1 MNTRHCFVHPSM
13 PDAELLR
20 ITSLMEAHHVILLNR
35 RLHDR
40 VATAHQVRAQLS
52 QLPALIDAGRLP
64 DALDLIDKSR
74 ELMDWTHAPGY
85 GPND

>member
-20 ITSLMEAHHVILLNR
+20 ITALMEAHHVVLLNR
-35 RLHDR
+35 RLQDR
-40 VATAHQVRAQLS
+40 VATAAWVRS
-52 QLPALIDAGRLP
+52 QLDQLPGLIDAGKLP
-64 DALDLIDKSR
+64 DALDLIDKAR
-74 ELMDWTHAPGY
+74 ELLDWTHAPGY

>member
-20 ITSLMEAHHVILLNR
+20 ITSLMEAHHVVLLNR
-35 RLHDR
+35 RLQDR
-40 VATAHQVRAQLS
+40 VATAAQVHAQLS
-52 QLPALIDAGRLP
+52 QLPALIDAGKLP
-64 DALDLIDKSR
+64 NALDLIDKAR
-74 ELMDWTHAPGY
+74 ELMDWTHAPSY